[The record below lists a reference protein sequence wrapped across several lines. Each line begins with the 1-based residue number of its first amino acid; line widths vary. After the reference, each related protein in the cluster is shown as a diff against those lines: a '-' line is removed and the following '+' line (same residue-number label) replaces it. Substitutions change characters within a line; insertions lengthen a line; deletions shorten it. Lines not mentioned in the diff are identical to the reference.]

1 MGNSHPGKSQRRYQL
16 VPRVLIFITRRE
28 EILLIKGAPD
38 KKLWA
43 NQYNGLGGHV
53 ERGEDVFS
61 AARRELKEESGLS
74 SADLW
79 LCAIITIDTGE
90 EAGISMHVYRGEN
103 VSGQLT
109 ASAEGSLEWLPV
121 ADLGDLPLVEDL
133 PKLLPLVLAMQPGD
147 APLSLHYSY
156 ASDGELIMTVGD

>member
-1 MGNSHPGKSQRRYQL
+1 MGKSHPGKSQRRYQL
-16 VPRVLIFITRRE
+16 VSRVLIFITRRE

-38 KKLWA
+38 KNLWA

-53 ERGEDVFS
+53 ERGEDVLS

-74 SADLW
+74 AADLW
-79 LCAIITIDTGE
+79 LCAVIMIDTGE

-121 ADLGDLPLVEDL
+121 AGLGDLPLVEDL
-133 PKLLPLVLAMQPGD
+133 PKLLPLVLAMHPGD

-156 ASDGELIMTVGD
+156 ASDGKLLVGQGE